1 MSSPLEFHKM
11 HGAGNDF
18 VLIDARRTGFKL
30 KTKQARRIADRHFGI
45 GCDQLFVLYESSL
58 PECHLRYEIRNS
70 DGTVAAQ
77 CGNGARCVALYIH
90 MFDNVT
96 GNRFKIESPPG
107 VIAVERCADGEY
119 ELEMGVPDFEAD
131 HIPLNMPTRKN
142 MYCIESP
149 WGSLEFGAVSMGNPH
164 SLVVCDD
171 IDDENIPSIG
181 EYLGAHDVFPDGVN
195 AGFAQIENENAIR
208 LRVIER
214 GAGETLAC
222 GSGASAAVAIL
233 RRLGRVGDAVGVSLP
248 GGHLVI
254 KWRGG
259 KDRLT
264 MKGPAEYVFRGIMN
278 E

>member
-18 VLIDARRTGFKL
+18 VLIDARENGFRL
-30 KTKQARRIADRHFGI
+30 EADQAKRIADRHFGI
-45 GCDQLFVLYESSL
+45 GCDQIFILYESDL
-58 PECHLRYEIRNS
+58 PDCHLRYEIRNS
-70 DGTVAAQ
+70 DGSVAAQ

-90 MFDNVT
+90 MHDQFEGD
-96 GNRFKIESPPG
+96 RFKIESPPG
-107 VIAVERCADGEY
+107 VITVQRCADGEY
-119 ELEMGVPDFEAD
+119 ELEMGVPDFEAG
-131 HIPLNMPTRKN
+131 HIPLDMPTREN

-149 WGSLEFGAVSMGNPH
+149 WGALEFGAVSMGNPH
-164 SLVVCDD
+164 CLVVCDD
-171 IDDENIPSIG
+171 INDEKIPSIG
-181 EYLGAHDVFPDGVN
+181 KYLGAHDVFPDGVN
-195 AGFAQIENENAIR
+195 AGFAQIENQSAIR

-222 GSGASAAVAIL
+222 GSGASAAVAVL
-233 RRLGRVGDAVGVSLP
+233 RRQGLVGDAVDVFLP

-259 KDRLT
+259 KDTLT